1 MLTLGG
7 VIVKNYYLDWHKMIE
22 RAVDSWGKVSVSFK
36 PRAIAITGMGGSG
49 CVGDYVEALAS
60 SREGFGSPII
70 VVKSSSLP
78 KYVAGSDLVFAVSYS
93 GDTIETIMAFGEALR
108 RGARVV
114 AITSGGML
122 EECSKIRGVPVVK
135 VSEGLVPRAALP
147 EMLIGILGVLD
158 SMNLTLASRDEV
170 VELAQFIGERSLDAV
185 NEAKALANFIYES
198 SSNLVIATHTPLE
211 VIAVR
216 GKNEL
221 NENAKILV
229 KVEVAPE
236 WAHNDIVGWEN
247 PFTRNWAAITIADP
261 GNILGARL
269 VEFMESIYVK
279 SGVKVHKLLLKGSNL
294 LEKLIYG
301 SLVLG
306 LASVE
311 LAELRGLNPLE
322 TKGIALYKKFLRE
335 IAEEK
340 PC

>member
-1 MLTLGG
+1 M
-7 VIVKNYYLDWHKMIE
+7 KNYYLAWSKMIE
-22 RAVDSWGKVSVSFK
+22 RALESWGEVSVGFK

-49 CVGDYVEALAS
+49 CIGDYVEALAS
-60 SREGFGSPII
+60 NRESFNSPVI

-78 KYVAGSDLVFAVSYS
+78 QYVIEGDLVFAVSYS
-93 GDTIETIMAFGEALR
+93 GDTIETIMAFREALR
-108 RGARVV
+108 RGVRTV
-114 AITSGGML
+114 AVTSGGML
-122 EECSKIRGVPVVK
+122 EECAKTHGAPIVK

-147 EMLIGILGVLD
+147 EMLIGVLGVLD
-158 SMNLTLASRDEV
+158 SIGLTLASRSEAVKLARFIDEK
-170 VELAQFIGERSLDAV
+170 SLDAAS
-185 NEAKALANFIYES
+185 EAKALANFMYES
-198 SSNLVIATHTPLE
+198 SGNIVIATHTPLE

-221 NENAKILV
+221 NENAKVPV
-229 KVEVAPE
+229 KVEVMPE
-236 WAHNDIVGWEN
+236 WAHNDIVGWES
-247 PFTRNWAAITIADP
+247 PFTKNWAAVTIVDP
-261 GNILGARL
+261 GNVLGARL

-279 SGVKVHKLLLKGSNL
+279 SGVRVRRLLLEGSNL

-322 TKGIALYKKFLRE
+322 TKSIALYKEFLRE
-335 IAEEK
+335 ITEEK

>member
-1 MLTLGG
+1 M
-7 VIVKNYYLDWHKMIE
+7 KNYYLAWHKMIE
-22 RAVDSWGKVSVSFK
+22 KAVESWGKVSVSFK

-49 CVGDYVEALAS
+49 CVGDYIEALAS
-60 SREGFGSPII
+60 NREGFSSPII
-70 VVKSSSLP
+70 VVKNSSLP
-78 KYVAGSDLVFAVSYS
+78 KYITSSDLVFAVSYS
-93 GDTIETIMAFGEALR
+93 GDTIETITAFTEALR
-108 RGARVV
+108 RGVKVV
-114 AITSGGML
+114 AVTSGGLL
-122 EECSKIRGVPVVK
+122 EKYSKTIGVPVVK

-158 SMNLTLASRDEV
+158 SMDLTLASRDEV
-170 VELAQFIGERSLDAV
+170 VKLAQFISEKSLDAV
-185 NEAKALANFIYES
+185 NEAKALANFIYENS
-198 SSNLVIATHTPLE
+198 CNLAIATHTPLE

-221 NENAKILV
+221 NENAKIPV

-247 PFTRNWAAITIADP
+247 PFTKNWAAITIVDS
-261 GNILGARL
+261 GNVFGARL
-269 VEFMESIYVK
+269 IEFMESIYVK
-279 SGVKVHKLLLKGSNL
+279 SGVKVQRLLLKGSSL

-306 LASVE
+306 LTSVE

-322 TKGIALYKKFLRE
+322 TKSIALYKKFLRE
-335 IAEEK
+335 ITEEK